1 VIAGPARSDVDPP
14 SLRAKFIFMPALPL
28 ERQSRLLISRR
39 RLIAAAGALG
49 FWGSL
54 PPALRAAAPGQGP
67 TTSGLDAALLDET
80 LRRAGAFPGLHALIV
95 ARRGEELVKEVFRGP
110 GLDEPVNVKSVSKS
124 VMAALAGGAIERG
137 ILEGVDQPIA
147 SVLDGLVPSDADPR
161 VGDITVDHLLT
172 MRAGLERTSG
182 RNYGRWVASSNWVR
196 YALSRDFV
204 DEPGGRMLYSTGS
217 YHLLSAVLTRAA
229 GRSTLALAQDWL
241 GEPLGIDI
249 PPWTRDPQG
258 IYLGGNNMMLS
269 PRALL
274 RFGEMYRQG
283 GFFDGRPVLRG
294 SWIEA
299 SWTPRT
305 RSFFTGHAYGYGWFV
320 AKAGGYPVYFAWGY
334 GGQMVYVVPDL
345 QLTAAIT
352 SDPTAPSGRTGYV
365 RELHALL
372 ANGIIPAAERGA

>member
-1 VIAGPARSDVDPP
+1 MPSPP
-14 SLRAKFIFMPALPL
+14 FEL
-28 ERQSRLLISRR
+28 EARR
-39 RLIAAAGALG
+39 RIGRRHLVASAGLLA
-49 FWGSL
+49 FWSGL
-54 PPALRAAAPGQGP
+54 PGGMRAAAASFAPAATAQ
-67 TTSGLDAALLDET
+67 TAGLDATLLEAT
-80 LRRAGAFPGLHALIV
+80 LARAAAFPGLHALLV
-95 ARRGEELVKEVFRGP
+95 ARNGQEIVGEAIRGP
-110 GLDEPVNVKSVSKS
+110 GLDRPVNVKSVSKS
-124 VMAALAGGAIERG
+124 IMAALAGAAIERG

-147 SVLDGLVPSDADPR
+147 PVLDGLVPANADPR
-161 VGDITVDHLLT
+161 VRAITIDHLLT

-182 RNYGRWVASSNWVR
+182 RNYGRWVSSPNWVR
-196 YALSRDFV
+196 YALSRPFV

-217 YHLLSAVLTRAA
+217 YHLLSAVLTHAS
-229 GRSTLALAQDWL
+229 GRTTLALARDWL

-258 IYLGGNNMMLS
+258 IYLGGNNMVLS

-283 GFFDGRPVLRG
+283 GSFDGRRVLPG

-305 RSFFTGHAYGYGWFV
+305 RSFFTGHAYGYGWFI
-320 AKAGGYPVYFAWGY
+320 AKARGHPVYFAWGY

-345 QLTAAIT
+345 ALTAVVT
-352 SDPTAPSGRTGYV
+352 SDPTVPWGRTGYV

-372 ANGIIPAAERGA
+372 ADGIIPAAEHGTSPERDGA